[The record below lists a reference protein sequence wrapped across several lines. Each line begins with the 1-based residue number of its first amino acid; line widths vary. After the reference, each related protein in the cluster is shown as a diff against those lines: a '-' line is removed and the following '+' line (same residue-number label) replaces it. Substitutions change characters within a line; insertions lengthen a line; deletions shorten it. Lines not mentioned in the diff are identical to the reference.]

1 MFFLFSENTLLE
13 LSLFLVI
20 CSPLS
25 PHPPPRSCFVCTGAG
40 VTPVK
45 CKGLVG
51 SGVGWSDRQE
61 VGVSSPEWSLR
72 HHVTLS
78 KSLILRKI
86 PLPQLRN

>member
-1 MFFLFSENTLLE
+1 M
-13 LSLFLVI
+13 VG
-20 CSPLS
+20 
-25 PHPPPRSCFVCTGAG
+25 CFVSEPVLLPKPRGGNPSMSSTGAG
-40 VTPVK
+40 GTPVK
-45 CKGLVG
+45 RKGLVG

-78 KSLILRKI
+78 KSLTLCKI